1 MPFVGQRRSTC
12 VVTFD
17 ERLFLCE
24 PLTEKPL
31 FSTKSGEKKIQS
43 KTIKPIMAYVY
54 RPVYVER
61 IDYAHVGFY
70 YYVPGSAQRGAS
82 ERRTTCFLIGF

>member
-1 MPFVGQRRSTC
+1 
-12 VVTFD
+12 
-17 ERLFLCE
+17 
-24 PLTEKPL
+24 
-31 FSTKSGEKKIQS
+31 
-43 KTIKPIMAYVY
+43 MAYVY

-82 ERRTTCFLIGF
+82 ERRTTWFLIGF

>member
-1 MPFVGQRRSTC
+1 
-12 VVTFD
+12 
-17 ERLFLCE
+17 
-24 PLTEKPL
+24 
-31 FSTKSGEKKIQS
+31 
-43 KTIKPIMAYVY
+43 MAYVY

-82 ERRTTCFLIGF
+82 EKRENHIALGF